1 VAAAIVGATNG
12 AHVASHQKVADLH
25 LDDAD
30 RVAIDAAMGDGGANG
45 EVYALER
52 DRHGPHGRIMKYD
65 LSKA

>member
-1 VAAAIVGATNG
+1 MAFARRIAGISLRQRSTAIGQRWWKWQPGGGAT
-12 AHVASHQKVADLH
+12 
-25 LDDAD
+25 
-30 RVAIDAAMGDGGANG
+30 G

>member
-1 VAAAIVGATNG
+1 
-12 AHVASHQKVADLH
+12 VASHQKVADLH